1 MIEVFTKPGCG
12 QCFGLELYLKRHRVP
27 SVFHDVSE
35 DLVARER
42 MVKMG
47 YSQVPVVRNTV
58 TGEHW
63 YGFDVARLELSIQ
76 GVPAA
81 AALQD

>member
-1 MIEVFTKPGCG
+1 MFEVFTKPGCG
-12 QCFGLELYLKRHRVP
+12 QCSGLHMYLTRHNVP
-27 SVFHDVSE
+27 AVFHDVSQ
-35 DLVARER
+35 DPVARER

-47 YSQVPVVRNTV
+47 YSQVPIVLNSE

-63 YGFDVARLELSIQ
+63 YGFDVSRLESSIQ

-81 AALQD
+81 AAGQA